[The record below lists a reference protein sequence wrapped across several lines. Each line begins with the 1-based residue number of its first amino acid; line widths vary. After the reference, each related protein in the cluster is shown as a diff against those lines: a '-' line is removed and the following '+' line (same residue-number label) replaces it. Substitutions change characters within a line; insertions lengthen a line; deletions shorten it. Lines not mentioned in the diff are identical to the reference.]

1 MNNLLRSI
9 LVAISTN
16 DVFSLKEPL
25 ALSITVAHTTIA
37 PNILTKPLMLQG
49 VLPLQ
54 FF

>member
-1 MNNLLRSI
+1 MKDLQSI
-9 LVAISTN
+9 LIASSTYDAFRLN
-16 DVFSLKEPL
+16 ELS

-37 PNILTKPLMLQG
+37 TKILTKPMMLQG